1 MILSDGKEDLPE
13 DAHWINLSELKLF
26 TRMSNVCNIQLR
38 CIASI
43 LLGIVKT
50 P

>member
-13 DAHWINLSELKLF
+13 DAHWISLREIKLF
-26 TRMSNVCNIQLR
+26 LRMSNVCNIQLR
-38 CIASI
+38 YIASI

>member
-13 DAHWINLSELKLF
+13 DDHWISLREIKLF
-26 TRMSNVCNIQLR
+26 LRMSNVCNIQLR
-38 CIASI
+38 YIASI